1 MAETRIVLVRHGESL
16 AQERR
21 VVGGHGCAGLSALGV
36 RQVEAL
42 RDRLRQTRELVG
54 VAALYSSVMARAVQ
68 TAQILAPALGHLEV
82 EQDCGFCEGHPS
94 AESDGMAWEE
104 FDQRWPAPTEWSPD
118 VARQPGGESYAQ
130 MRARVSARLDKVAE
144 RHRGETVVIVC
155 HGGVVVHSMLRWL
168 DIEPMGGARAW
179 LDPIN
184 SSLTE
189 WRVAEHPIWRSEVEL
204 VRFNDHGHLHGDL
217 LLRRRRTVAA
227 ETEVSAETE
236 VAERKVDDRG

>member
-1 MAETRIVLVRHGESL
+1 MAETWIVLVRHGESL

-42 RDRLRQTRELVG
+42 RDRLLCTGELAG
-54 VAALYSSVMARAVQ
+54 VSTLYSSVMARAVQ
-68 TAQILAPALGHLEV
+68 TARILAPALGDLEV
-82 EQDCGFCEGHPS
+82 EQDCDFCEGHPS

-104 FDQRWPAPTEWSPD
+104 YDQRWPPPAEWSPD
-118 VARQPGGESYAQ
+118 VAREPGGESYAQ
-130 MRARVSARLDKVAE
+130 MRARVSARLDRVAE
-144 RHRGETVVIVC
+144 RHRGETVVVVC

-168 DIEPMGGARAW
+168 EIESMDGRSRAW

-189 WRVAEHPIWRSEVEL
+189 WRVAEHPVWRSEIEL
-204 VRFNDHGHLHGDL
+204 VRFNDHGHLRGDL
-217 LLRRRRTVAA
+217 LPRRRRAL
-227 ETEVSAETE
+227 
-236 VAERKVDDRG
+236 VAEGDVPQTNG

>member
-1 MAETRIVLVRHGESL
+1 VADTRIVLVRHGESL

-42 RDRLRQTRELVG
+42 RDRLLRTGELAG
-54 VAALYSSVMARAVQ
+54 VTALYSSVMARAVQ
-68 TAQILAPALGHLEV
+68 TAQIIAPALGDLEV
-82 EQDCGFCEGHPS
+82 EQDCDFCEGHPS

-118 VARQPGGESYAQ
+118 VAREPGGESYAQ

-144 RHRGETVVIVC
+144 RHRGETVVVVC
-155 HGGVVVHSMLRWL
+155 HGGVVVHSMVRWL
-168 DIEPMGGARAW
+168 GIEPMGGTRAW

-204 VRFNDHGHLHGDL
+204 VRFNDHGHLRGDL
-217 LLRRRRTVAA
+217 LPRGRRAA
-227 ETEVSAETE
+227 
-236 VAERKVDDRG
+236 VAERDVARTDG

>member
-21 VVGGHGCAGLSALGV
+21 VVGGHGCEGLSTRGV

-42 RDRLRQTRELVG
+42 RDRLSCTGELAG
-54 VAALYSSVMARAVQ
+54 ATALYSSVMARAVQ
-68 TAQILAPALGHLEV
+68 TARIIAPALGDLDV
-82 EQDCGFCEGHPS
+82 EQDCDFCEGHPS

-104 FDQRWPAPTEWSPD
+104 YDQRWPPPTEWSPD
-118 VARQPGGESYAQ
+118 VAREPGGESYAQ
-130 MRARVSARLDKVAE
+130 MRARVSRRLDQVAE
-144 RHRGETVVIVC
+144 RHRGETVVVVC

-168 DIEPMGGARAW
+168 DIEPMGGRTRAW

-189 WRVAEHPIWRSEVEL
+189 WRVAEHPTWRSEIEL
-204 VRFNDHGHLHGDL
+204 VRFNDHSHLRGEL
-217 LLRRRRTVAA
+217 LPGGRRALVAQSDVPRTN
-227 ETEVSAETE
+227 
-236 VAERKVDDRG
+236 G

>member
-42 RDRLRQTRELVG
+42 RDRLMRTGELAG
-54 VAALYSSVMARAVQ
+54 VTALYSSVMARAAQ
-68 TAQILAPALGHLEV
+68 TARILAPALGDLQV

-104 FDQRWPAPTEWSPD
+104 YDQRWPPPAEWSPD
-118 VARQPGGESYAQ
+118 VAREPGAESYAQ
-130 MRARVSARLDKVAE
+130 MRARVSARLDKVVE
-144 RHRGETVVIVC
+144 RHRDETVVVVC

-168 DIEPMGGARAW
+168 EIEPMGGRTRAW

-189 WRVAEHPIWRSEVEL
+189 WRLAEHPMWRYEIEL
-204 VRFNDHGHLHGDL
+204 VRFNDHGHLRGDL
-217 LLRRRRTVAA
+217 LPRGRRALVAQSDVPQ
-227 ETEVSAETE
+227 T
-236 VAERKVDDRG
+236 DG